1 MKKFLL
7 FLLLLFV
14 FVLSLSAV
22 VKLSPALT
30 RGFLIEGGVGTY
42 SIININPI
50 HVTNQKSYL
59 GFPFDITGS
68 DVAYSSISGGGR
80 QIASWDIATN
90 KSNVTLSI
98 TSTPLCFSN
107 NMDIKL
113 DYYLVFHLSYASFNE
128 KGQFIG
134 NIQKDIISKSGE
146 TTICTID
153 NTVYYEPFPIVSYNQ
168 DIRFYFAEDVNPN
181 SSEYPYGFYSST
193 VTISV
198 SGD

>member
-1 MKKFLL
+1 MKKLLVFLI
-7 FLLLLFV
+7 LLFV
-14 FVLSLSAV
+14 SVLSLFAEA
-22 VKLSPALT
+22 KLSSALT

-50 HVTNQKSYL
+50 HVTDKKSYL

-68 DVAYSSISGGGR
+68 DVAYSTISGGGR

-90 KSNVTLSI
+90 KSNVTFSI
-98 TSTPLCFSN
+98 TSTPLCFN
-107 NMDIKL
+107 NNRDIKL
-113 DYYLVFHLSYASFNE
+113 DYYLVFHISYASYSEKGIFNE
-128 KGQFIG
+128 
-134 NIQKDIISKSGE
+134 NIHKDIIAKSGE

-153 NTVYYEPFPIVSYNQ
+153 NTVSYEPFPIVSYNQ
-168 DIRFYFAEDVNPN
+168 DIRFYFAENVNPN